1 MKRILAV
8 AFIVSLFLIVP
19 SRFLA
24 KGATTKIMIE
34 GADLA
39 KPIEITDRKVLAN
52 FNVWTGPGTFSSQ
65 PGFNANATGFIAD
78 WSQGPV
84 TQPPQAL
91 RKHQVSFYSDDLR
104 HERPISRLSKLGF
117 GIFEAK
123 KG

>member
-1 MKRILAV
+1 MKRIVAV

-65 PGFNANATGFIAD
+65 PGFSANAPGFIVD
-78 WSQGPV
+78 WPEGPV
-84 TQPPQAL
+84 TQPPQGL
-91 RKHQVSFYSDDLR
+91 RKYQVSFYSDD
-104 HERPISRLSKLGF
+104 
-117 GIFEAK
+117 
-123 KG
+123 